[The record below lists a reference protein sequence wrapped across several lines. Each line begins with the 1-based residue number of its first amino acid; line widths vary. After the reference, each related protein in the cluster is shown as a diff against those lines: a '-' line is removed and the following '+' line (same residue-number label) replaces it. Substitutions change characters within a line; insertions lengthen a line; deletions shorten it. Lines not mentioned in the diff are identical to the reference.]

1 MTLLRRKP
9 ALRFSCLSFVALFLA
24 LALSC
29 AAGAEPSPADLQPGT
44 EKPVDSLIAFSRF
57 DSGDEGWRI
66 IDIPDNG
73 PYDKCLRPTKP
84 THNAGAGSPAGC
96 ISSTDPGADNFYWDA
111 PSAYLGDKLDAYG
124 GALSFDMKSEGGNY
138 FDMGDIVLI
147 GAGLVLVYDIPNNPG
162 PNWATFSVPMIEG
175 GWKNGSPNGPPVSVA
190 EFRKA
195 LSQLTALRIR
205 GEYRWGAETCYLD
218 NVRLVKGPEQTA
230 SPTPP
235 TEPTPEDIEVT
246 GADASVPGPEREAIN
261 EAIGRMFAA
270 FKGKDPD
277 AAAECI
283 IPEAR
288 DQYRAA
294 FVKIKSHLPDVGEML
309 RRATVKSMVT
319 VYDPWMKREVKIAE
333 LAVPMGNALLPV
345 QMIKEGDS
353 WLFSR
358 F

>member
-1 MTLLRRKP
+1 MKLGKP
-9 ALRFSCLSFVALFLA
+9 A
-24 LALSC
+24 
-29 AAGAEPSPADLQPGT
+29 
-44 EKPVDSLIAFSRF
+44 DSLIASSRF

-66 IDIPDNG
+66 IDIPDKG

-84 THNAGAGSPAGC
+84 THNAGAGNPGGC
-96 ISSTDPGADNFYWDA
+96 VSSTDPGADNFYWDA
-111 PSAYLGDKLDAYG
+111 PSAYLGDNLDAYG

-138 FDMGDIVLI
+138 FDMADVVLI
-147 GAGLVLVYDIPNNPG
+147 GAGLVLVYDIPSNPG
-162 PNWATFSVPMIEG
+162 PNWASFSVPMIEG
-175 GWKNGSPNGPPVSVA
+175 GWKSGSPSGQPVSVA

-218 NVRLVKGPEQTA
+218 NVRLVKGPDQTEQ
-230 SPTPP
+230 
-235 TEPTPEDIEVT
+235 TEPTLEDTKVT
-246 GADASVPGPEREAIN
+246 GGGASVPGPDRKAID
-261 EAIGRMFAA
+261 EAIGRMFSA
-270 FKGKDPD
+270 FKSKDPD
-277 AAAECI
+277 AAAKCI
-283 IPEAR
+283 TPEAR
-288 DQYRAA
+288 AQYRAA
-294 FVKIKSHLPDVGEML
+294 FAKIKSHLPDVGEML

-333 LAVPMGNALLPV
+333 LAVPMGNVLMPV